1 MLVDPAN
8 TIDGQFLDLDFLDI
22 KQVVLTTV
30 VIIKLDIANTIDFLR
45 YKNINILDFLLFTIK
60 ITVICSLTQF

>member
-1 MLVDPAN
+1 LLVDPAN

-45 YKNINILDFLLFTIK
+45 
-60 ITVICSLTQF
+60 